1 MKIVA
6 RINENDFICELNAYE
21 LQKFMGNYYSTH
33 HGLKVG
39 EVINLGKGYDHMVK
53 ISESLSAM
61 EKVCNDVEKITEAI
75 RCGKQIKK
83 SAIKQALK

>member
-6 RINENDFICELNAYE
+6 RITEDDFICEINAYE
-21 LQKFMGNYYSTH
+21 LQKFMGTYYSCN

-39 EVINLGKGYDHMVK
+39 EVVDLGKGYDHTVK
-53 ISESLSAM
+53 IAESLSAM

-83 SAIKQALK
+83 SAVKQALK